1 MVTLEDLK
9 IDSYLYDFVNK
20 IREAEAL
27 EHICLSGG
35 LGENL
40 VETVSFL
47 PGSPWFIVSKTK
59 FMIIDVTLHYFIRPL
74 DPEFRSFMTLI
85 AFMIKKRSYP
95 NCNFDPRPSL
105 GCSKIASCL
114 IHRSCCRW

>member
-1 MVTLEDLK
+1 MLPQLRQLVVQLIDTPLGNTYILTCVVGFHRAFTRREIGLGVPSHEIVPLHRKSLARTCLTIGEDGSMVTLEDLK

-47 PGSPWFIVSKTK
+47 PGSP
-59 FMIIDVTLHYFIRPL
+59 
-74 DPEFRSFMTLI
+74 
-85 AFMIKKRSYP
+85 
-95 NCNFDPRPSL
+95 
-105 GCSKIASCL
+105 
-114 IHRSCCRW
+114 